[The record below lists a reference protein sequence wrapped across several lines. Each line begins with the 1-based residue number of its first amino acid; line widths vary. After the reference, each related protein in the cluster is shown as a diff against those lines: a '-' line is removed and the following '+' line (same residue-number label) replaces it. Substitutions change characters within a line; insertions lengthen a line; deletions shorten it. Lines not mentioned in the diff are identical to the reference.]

1 MQHSIALWLASVL
14 QSPQLFT
21 SLIAVRALDTS
32 QPHLVRLHLVLLLKQ
47 HALLFVLL
55 EQLCTV

>member
-21 SLIAVRALDTS
+21 SLVAVRALDTS
-32 QPHLVRLHLVLLLKQ
+32 QLHFVCMHLVLLLKQ
-47 HALLFVLL
+47 HALLFFFS
-55 EQLCTV
+55 